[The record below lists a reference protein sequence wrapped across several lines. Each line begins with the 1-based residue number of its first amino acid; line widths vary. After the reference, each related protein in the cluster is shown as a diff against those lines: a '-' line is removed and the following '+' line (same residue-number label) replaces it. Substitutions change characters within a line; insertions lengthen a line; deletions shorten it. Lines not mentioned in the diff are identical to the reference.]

1 LSLFRSSLKIFP
13 TAECGVLTRPTPRPR
28 VSIPQS
34 SPDGV
39 AKPVVGR
46 LSGNAV
52 AVHRVLAI
60 AAGSVLLSSA
70 PASAATDEDQVRAVL
85 NGMNAAYNR
94 TDFGTF
100 ASHLCATMLNAAGL
114 QAGWYASRKSDGP
127 TQITINS
134 VDVTGGPPQ
143 VAVANVRFVAANHSD
158 AKTIEVEFLREA
170 GEWKACRY
178 DAGQSV

>member
-1 LSLFRSSLKIFP
+1 MRIRIPAAAMAITMGLS
-13 TAECGVLTRPTPRPR
+13 
-28 VSIPQS
+28 
-34 SPDGV
+34 
-39 AKPVVGR
+39 
-46 LSGNAV
+46 
-52 AVHRVLAI
+52 VLA
-60 AAGSVLLSSA
+60 SA
-70 PASAATDEDQVRAVL
+70 PSSAATDEDQVRAVL
-85 NGMNAAYNR
+85 NGMNASYNR

-114 QAGWYASRKSDGP
+114 EAGWYASRKSDGP

-134 VDVTGGPPQ
+134 VDVTGGPRPQ

-158 AKTIEVEFLREA
+158 AKTLDVEFLREA

>member
-1 LSLFRSSLKIFP
+1 
-13 TAECGVLTRPTPRPR
+13 
-28 VSIPQS
+28 
-34 SPDGV
+34 
-39 AKPVVGR
+39 
-46 LSGNAV
+46 
-52 AVHRVLAI
+52 VLAS
-60 AAGSVLLSSA
+60 APSSA
-70 PASAATDEDQVRAVL
+70 ASDEDQVRAVL
-85 NGMNAAYNR
+85 NGMNASYNR

-114 QAGWYASRKSDGP
+114 EAGWYASRKSDGP

-134 VDVTGGPPQ
+134 VDVTGGPRPQ

-158 AKTIEVEFLREA
+158 AKTLDVEFLREA

>member
-1 LSLFRSSLKIFP
+1 MRIRIPAAAMAITMGLS
-13 TAECGVLTRPTPRPR
+13 
-28 VSIPQS
+28 
-34 SPDGV
+34 
-39 AKPVVGR
+39 
-46 LSGNAV
+46 
-52 AVHRVLAI
+52 VLAS
-60 AAGSVLLSSA
+60 APSSA
-70 PASAATDEDQVRAVL
+70 ASDEDQVRAVL
-85 NGMNAAYNR
+85 NGMNASYNR

-114 QAGWYASRKSDGP
+114 EAGWYASRKSDGP

-134 VDVTGGPPQ
+134 VDVTGGPRPQ

-158 AKTIEVEFLREA
+158 AKTLDVEFLREA